1 MRVDKLSGI
10 VLRVTAILIC
20 LVLFS
25 AHLASGM
32 FAKYTAGASEES
44 SARVAKLG
52 RVKIIEEEALSLDSV
67 GNGTYKF
74 LVKNNSETAFR
85 YDIKLKITTDEQYV
99 EQFGADEIAKACTDV
114 KVYSDEEV
122 DGVDGVLSDDGTTYI
137 FSMADI
143 VPRDSESCVYTI
155 AFKANDLVFSD
166 PNLQTLHQSENI
178 PITFDVSA
186 KGTQYN

>member
-1 MRVDKLSGI
+1 MRVNKLSGI
-10 VLRVTAILIC
+10 VMRVTAVLIC

-32 FAKYTAGASEES
+32 FAKYTSGASVES
-44 SARVAKLG
+44 SVRVAKLG
-52 RVKIIEEEALSLDSV
+52 RVQIIEQEALDIDSV

-85 YDIKLKITTDEQYV
+85 YDIKLKITADEQYV

-114 KVYSDEEV
+114 KVYTDEV
-122 DGVDGVLSDDGTTYI
+122 TDGVEGTLSDDGTTYI
-137 FSMADI
+137 FTMADI
-143 VPRDSESCVYTI
+143 VPRDSESKVYTI
-155 AFKANDLVFSD
+155 AFKANDLAFSD

-178 PITFDVSA
+178 PITFTVSA
-186 KGTQYN
+186 KGTQSN